1 MKFRIRLQQP
11 IIQQAEYLQR
21 LDAYLSKHL
30 KKAAQTWLNA
40 TVLLAVPVWSGASHA
55 TFLKLARAVNHPLTI
70 TGIKASAKRGIAKGT
85 DGPRLGFQKSKGEVS
100 LGERPGLYTFTYETD
115 LFRLVFN
122 ELNNA
127 NENKEA
133 GRVFS
138 ALRNPGPYGFQKI
151 GEAAFKD
158 YADYAVELP
167 SPWRKTILKIKRL
180 RVG

>member
-1 MKFRIRLQQP
+1 MKFRIRLQTATIEMDQ
-11 IIQQAEYLQR
+11 YLLR
-21 LDAYLSKHL
+21 MDKILTKHL
-30 KKAAQTWLNA
+30 NRAAQTWLNA
-40 TVLLAVPVWSGASHA
+40 TVLLAIPVWSGASHA

-70 TGIKASAKRGIAKGT
+70 TGIKKTAKKGIARGT

-100 LGERPGLYTFTYETD
+100 LGQTPGLYTFTYETD

-122 ELNNA
+122 EFNNA

-138 ALRNPGPYGFQKI
+138 ALRNPGPYGFQAVGK
-151 GEAAFKD
+151 AAFLD
-158 YADYAVELP
+158 YTDNAVELP
-167 SPWRKTILKIKRL
+167 SPWRKTILKIRRI